1 MAKLLFKLNG
11 VPDDEANDV
20 RCLLEEAGI
29 EFYETTA
36 GNWGVSLAA
45 IWLSDESQLER
56 AQLLLEEYQHARQF
70 SAQEQSSHQPVESFL
85 QRFLKYPMQ
94 VLAYCLLALAIL
106 YISVAPFINAWSS

>member
-11 VPDDEANDV
+11 VPDDEADDI

-29 EFYETTA
+29 ECYETTA

-45 IWLSDESQLER
+45 IWLSDESQLDR

-70 SAQEQSSHQPVESFL
+70 SAQEQNGDQPLESFL
-85 QRFLKYPMQ
+85 QRFLKYPTQ
-94 VLAYCLLALAIL
+94 VLAYCLLALAVL
-106 YISVAPFINAWSS
+106 YISIAPFITAWSS